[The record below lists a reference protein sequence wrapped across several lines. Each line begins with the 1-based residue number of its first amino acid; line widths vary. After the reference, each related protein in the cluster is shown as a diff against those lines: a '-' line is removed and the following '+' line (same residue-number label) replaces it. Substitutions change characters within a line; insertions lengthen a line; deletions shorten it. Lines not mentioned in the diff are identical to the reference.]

1 MQEFIASELE
11 LKLFLYPF
19 IETLEFLHNTLK
31 QAHLGIS
38 LDSIYVTS
46 DGKWKLGGFGVNQ
59 VMASE
64 EGVPFSEKVLD
75 LSCSAPELVVDK
87 IVSKRCD
94 IFSVGMV
101 ILHLLEYIHKCYKPS
116 EPVKNPNEYDRN
128 INQIKNIT
136 AHPVIAKTNNPQQL
150 TSFLRGMLSWNSQ
163 ERTHLSGVLSS

>member
-1 MQEFIASELE
+1 MEGNLSLLLKQNKMQEFIASELE

-101 ILHLLEYIHKCYKPS
+101 IFTPSRVHPQMLQTLRTGQKP
-116 EPVKNPNEYDRN
+116 KR
-128 INQIKNIT
+128 I
-136 AHPVIAKTNNPQQL
+136 
-150 TSFLRGMLSWNSQ
+150 R
-163 ERTHLSGVLSS
+163 